1 MSTHSTKTTRYYP
14 VAVTVELGTHEGGY
28 VARCDPESLTITHEN
43 SVIMY
48 QIVKAP
54 EGVEFWSLNIEP
66 TSQREFKPPQIGAQG
81 RMLTIDDIDREKT
94 EQRFH
99 VDLLFTDP
107 YNSSF
112 QFDPQV
118 INRPG

>member
-1 MSTHSTKTTRYYP
+1 MSTHSAKTTRYYP
-14 VAVTVELGTHEGGY
+14 VAITVELGTHEGCY
-28 VARCDPESLTITHEN
+28 VAHCEPHSLTITHED
-43 SVIMY
+43 SVIIY
-48 QIVKAP
+48 QIVEAP
-54 EGVEFWSLNIEP
+54 DGVEFWSLNVSP
-66 TSQREFKPPQIGAQG
+66 SSQREFKPPQIGAQC

-94 EQRFH
+94 EQRFY

-112 QFDPQV
+112 KFDPQV